1 MFYRIVILI
10 DCEYL
15 IILSMDFNEDSNIAC
30 ILSDFLVIWY
40 L

>member
-1 MFYRIVILI
+1 MFYRTVILI

-15 IILSMDFNEDSNIAC
+15 ILSMDFNEDSNIAC